1 MRHLNIFKNEK
12 AFHNK
17 KLYII
22 KITFILIF
30 LEIFL
35 REFD

>member
-12 AFHNK
+12 FFDK
-17 KLYII
+17 KKIYII
-22 KITFILIF
+22 KIIFILIF